1 MTEAKK
7 RLIAEV
13 LEMSDDQLCQFI
25 KFVEAA
31 CAEDQLSALNFS
43 SSAVNACT

>member
-7 RLIAEV
+7 RLITEV

-31 CAEDQLSALNFS
+31 SAESQLPALNFS